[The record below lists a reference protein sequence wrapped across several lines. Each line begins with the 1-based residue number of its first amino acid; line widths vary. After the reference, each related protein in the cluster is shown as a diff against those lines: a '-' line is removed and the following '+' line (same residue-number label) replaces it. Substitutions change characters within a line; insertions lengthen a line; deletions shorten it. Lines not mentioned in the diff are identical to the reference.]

1 MTRFINYNV
10 SKNVQRIQLCG
21 ILGLYSPLPGERTAA
36 KIGLKMKK
44 TTKGKLVRLAKLE
57 QYFMVARTVCV
68 PTTVG

>member
-1 MTRFINYNV
+1 ME
-10 SKNVQRIQLCG
+10 SIQLCG

-36 KIGLKMKK
+36 EIGLKMKK

-57 QYFMVARTVCV
+57 QNFMVSGTGCV